1 MTFEDIAR
9 EVLRKTGAS
18 DWDIDRSI
26 RVGMTEN
33 PGVLSMEVPAGKVA
47 KYRKLATTIFCKVAE
62 LDRPERQALDAYFA
76 VRNREKA
83 FKN

>member
-9 EVLRKTGAS
+9 EVLRKTGS
-18 DWDIDRSI
+18 SEDDIDRSI
-26 RVGMTEN
+26 RVGMTEY
-33 PGVLSMEVPAGKVA
+33 PGVLSRELPAGEVA

-76 VRNREKA
+76 VRNREQT